1 MQRDEAKVQLQ
12 KHNQIIKEFS
22 KIQEKLI
29 NNNRT
34 DDEKVVIS
42 KDVIQDVFDQLMK
55 EGNNNKLIGDEN

>member
-42 KDVIQDVFDQLMK
+42 KDVIQDVFD
-55 EGNNNKLIGDEN
+55 